1 MPDAPHFAA
10 PLATERLRALT
21 LDARL
26 HPRGQGHLSAASG
39 LVCANGRAYVVADDE
54 HHLVVYR
61 DLASPGEL
69 HRIAPGDLP
78 VPKKARK
85 RLKPDLEALFLLPP
99 SRVNGR
105 AALLAFGSGSRPNR
119 HTGVAIPLGPRGDPL
134 GAVQHFDLSPLYGPL
149 RAALGEINIEG
160 ALLIGDELLLL
171 NRGVAGRSES
181 AAARFPLHR
190 LLRVIDGDRSL
201 VAPSTIRRYALGA
214 IDGVPLGF
222 TDGAALPDG
231 GWVFSAVAEATDSSY
246 ADGECRG
253 SAIGVVGADG
263 ELRAL
268 HRLVRPAKVEGVA
281 VRVDTDGMSL
291 CLVTDTDDP
300 AESSSLLRARL
311 DLAAESTTPH
321 FST

>member
-10 PLATERLRALT
+10 PLATELLRTLT
-21 LDARL
+21 VDAGL

-54 HHLVVYR
+54 HHLAVYR

-78 VPKKARK
+78 APKKARK
-85 RLKPDLEALFLLPP
+85 RLKPDLEALLLLPP
-99 SRVNGR
+99 VRVGGR
-105 AALLAFGSGSRPNR
+105 SALLAFGSGSRPNR
-119 HTGVAIPLGPRGDPL
+119 HRGVVIPLGPRGDPL
-134 GAVQHFDLSPLYGPL
+134 GAVQSFNLSPFYGPL

-160 ALLIGDELLLL
+160 ATLIGDELLLL

-181 AAARFPLHR
+181 ASARYPLHR
-190 LLRVIDGDRSL
+190 LRGVIAGDRGE
-201 VAPSTIRRYALGA
+201 VAPSAIRRYALGA

-222 TDGAALPDG
+222 TDVAALSAG
-231 GWVFSAVAEATDSSY
+231 GWVFSAVAEDTGSSY

-253 SAIGVVGADG
+253 SAIGVVGPDG
-263 ELRAL
+263 ELLAL
-268 HRLVRPAKVEGVA
+268 HRLVRRAKIEGVA
-281 VRVDTDGMSL
+281 ARVDATGMSL

-300 AESSSLLRARL
+300 NQSSCLLRARL
-311 DLAAESTTPH
+311 TRRR
-321 FST
+321 